1 MNINIRI
8 YNDSIHN
15 MPSLNQNF
23 LLLLKDD
30 YKSYTNFIETGTY
43 MGETILNM
51 EPYFPK
57 LYTIE
62 IKLEYYHNMKNKYRG
77 NKIQFYLGDSSEEIK
92 NIVQHVSG
100 KSIFFLDGH
109 WSAGDTGK
117 GKKDCPLLEEVRDIN
132 LYHKDAAIIII
143 DDVRLFGKGPNK
155 KNEVCDWEEISSEK
169 ILGELHHRITQYYY
183 LPSELDEKDR
193 LVIHIHPIL

>member
-1 MNINIRI
+1 
-8 YNDSIHN
+8 

-23 LLLLKDD
+23 LSLIKDD
-30 YKSYTNFIETGTY
+30 YRTYANFIETGTY
-43 MGETILNM
+43 MGETIMNM
-51 EPYFPK
+51 ESLFSK

-62 IKLEYYHNMKNKYRG
+62 IKLEHYDNVKNKYKG
-77 NKIQFYLGDSSEEIK
+77 NKIQFILGDSSEEIK
-92 NIVQHVSG
+92 NIVQQISG

-117 GKKDCPLLEEVRDIN
+117 GKKDCPLLEEARDIN
-132 LYHKDAAIIII
+132 LYHKEAAIIII

-155 KNEVCDWEEISSEK
+155 KNEVCNWEEISSEK
-169 ILGELHHRITQYYY
+169 IVGEFHSRINQYYY

-193 LVIHIHPIL
+193 LIIHINPML